1 MATTRKT
8 SLDKK
13 VVEMNTPDEYS
24 FRVSPTHTESSP
36 YLQTVT
42 KQWIYLYEGGKIKPS
57 NYTASRFYKK
67 PKGSKTSN
75 FFGKIEYK
83 YNEDNNSYYYAWDNG
98 KGLFGYIGAD
108 YNWYRHGTKHK
119 AYVPKTRESKELVGA
134 KKQAKRDERQA
145 KVDKVTAKVSA
156 SVDKKVVKA
165 KSSAK
170 TGGKFIARGFLKMY
184 GLNVPTALQKSS
196 KGGFKNGEIQLTDR
210 QIIALMREGYDVE
223 QNGLDDVP
231 MGVLQRVL
239 NGTSASTPRQ
249 NTSGPKSAPQSRQ
262 RAPAPPVE
270 DDMGDID
277 DIGDDEPEQTVE
289 VKTSTLT
296 KKQKDNFVKHG
307 FAEKLG
313 EAIIELPIGL
323 LYLLQ

>member
-1 MATTRKT
+1 MRT
-8 SLDKK
+8 LD
-13 VVEMNTPDEYS
+13 VYS
-24 FRVSPTHTESSP
+24 FRVSPTYSESSES
-36 YLQTVT
+36 LVALT
-42 KQWIYLYEGGKIKPS
+42 KKWIYLYEAGKITPK
-57 NYTASRFYKK
+57 NYLAHKFYKK
-67 PKGSKTSN
+67 PKGESSSS
-75 FFGKIEYK
+75 FLGKIEYA
-83 YNEDNNSYYYAWDNG
+83 YDEDKNTYYYAWDNG
-98 KGLFGYIGAD
+98 QGKFGYIGAD
-108 YNWYRHGTKHK
+108 YSWYRHGTKHHT
-119 AYVPKTRESKELVGA
+119 YVPKTKESKELVGA
-134 KKQAKRDERQA
+134 KKQAKREERQA

-156 SVDKKVVKA
+156 SVDKKVTKA

-170 TGGKFIARGFLKMY
+170 SGGKYVARGFLKMY